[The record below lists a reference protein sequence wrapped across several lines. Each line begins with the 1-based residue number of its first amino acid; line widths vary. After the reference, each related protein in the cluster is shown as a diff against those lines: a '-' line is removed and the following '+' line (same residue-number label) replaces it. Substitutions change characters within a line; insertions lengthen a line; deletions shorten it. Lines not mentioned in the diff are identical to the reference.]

1 VSRSRYAQHRVRAHY
16 LRAIKTLPLPAPSVG
31 PVDPRRLTVLGRT
44 RIDQRHIVLGTLADA
59 PRLWVAFHDTE
70 PSLLGYMTG
79 LASGEPDL
87 WVCDDA
93 HRAWA
98 LEGDNTP
105 ELKRAAARVWSDCQ
119 RTCEG

>member
-1 VSRSRYAQHRVRAHY
+1 MSLSRYAPHRVRAHY
-16 LRAIKTLPLPAPSVG
+16 LRALRALPLPAALPD
-31 PVDPRRLTVLGRT
+31 PVDPKDLTVLGRD
-44 RIDQRHIVLGTLADA
+44 RIAGRSVIFGTLADV
-59 PRLWVAFHDTE
+59 PRLWAAFEGPRDA
-70 PSLLGYMTG
+70 LIGYCTG
-79 LASGEPDL
+79 LVGGEPDL

-98 LEGDNTP
+98 MEGDNTS